1 MAKQSGIHQLRG
13 KVGEHS
19 YYRQSGIVPGLM
31 RSINQ
36 GMSARVKT
44 AEEYANTRL
53 NNVEFGAAGNVAG
66 LLGQMVV
73 PKFRPMVLPFSQSK
87 MAKDILK
94 VAREHT
100 ANWGQRVVTSED
112 TQKLCDILTSTSKR
126 AANEFVY
133 IAIARPSLSTATLEV
148 GYTKDQSTIMNS
160 LGIDAITVS
169 ARQFDLATG
178 QWVPQAG
185 IMSTGYSYLNDSADP
200 LSDQSVSSGSAVD
213 NAEDINVKNFIPE
226 ANHSGHQ
233 IVVFVVMPLR
243 KVNGISH
250 VLQEYCS
257 FVAMPLPAFS
267 GE

>member
-44 AEEYANTRL
+44 ADEYANTRL

-66 LLGQMVV
+66 LLGKMVV

-94 VAREHT
+94 VAREHNE
-100 ANWGQRVVTSED
+100 NWGQRVVTSED

-126 AANEFVY
+126 SVTEFV
-133 IAIARPSLSTATLEV
+133 SLSVVRASNSQATIGV
-148 GYTKDQSTIMNS
+148 GVSADQADIMNS
-160 LGIDAITVS
+160 LGITALSVS
-169 ARQFDLATG
+169 ARQYDLATG

-185 IMSTGYSYLNDSADP
+185 IMTTGYFSLKNSVDPFADEP
-200 LSDQSVSSGSAVD
+200 IVPGRAYDNTEDMSVSD
-213 NAEDINVKNFIPE
+213 FIPE
-226 ANHSGHQ
+226 ANHSAHQ
-233 IVVFVVMPLR
+233 IVVFVVLPIR
-243 KVNGISH
+243 KVGTISH

-257 FVAMPLPAFS
+257 FAAMPLPAFS
-267 GE
+267 A